1 MNEEGNVCESYEVEN
16 TESAFNAFK
25 SRYLDLKPEIA
36 LEVSTSGKYIARKL
50 RDMGFSVHLADPSK
64 LSLIFMT
71 AKKNDKEDS
80 YKLARL
86 LRLKELPEVYL
97 PSKFSDALRSIVRY
111 RKSIGEEMN
120 MLKNRVHSILTGHG
134 IIIHATDIFG
144 RRGIRSI
151 LEESSKLPAM
161 DRIVLSDLIERISD
175 LKERERIIED
185 QMAVACK
192 GNTSVRLLM
201 TIPGINVYSASAISS
216 DQMM

>member
-80 YKLARL
+80 YPSESNFPHLIVSYELRRCL
-86 LRLKELPEVYL
+86 LFLIQV
-97 PSKFSDALRSIVRY
+97 SI
-111 RKSIGEEMN
+111 KI
-120 MLKNRVHSILTGHG
+120 
-134 IIIHATDIFG
+134 
-144 RRGIRSI
+144 
-151 LEESSKLPAM
+151 
-161 DRIVLSDLIERISD
+161 
-175 LKERERIIED
+175 
-185 QMAVACK
+185 
-192 GNTSVRLLM
+192 
-201 TIPGINVYSASAISS
+201 
-216 DQMM
+216 